1 LGTTTGMTHGSR
13 EPAFTIRVQR
23 GETVSLAAVGGVVD
37 RTVAP
42 VLTAVLRDLL
52 DDSSLVVVDLAST
65 TLLDAYSV
73 GALVTTHRIAV
84 KHGRELRL
92 QEARGRVLRV
102 LESPAW
108 RSSSIHR

>member
-1 LGTTTGMTHGSR
+1 MTHGSR

-65 TLLDAYSV
+65 TLLDAHSV